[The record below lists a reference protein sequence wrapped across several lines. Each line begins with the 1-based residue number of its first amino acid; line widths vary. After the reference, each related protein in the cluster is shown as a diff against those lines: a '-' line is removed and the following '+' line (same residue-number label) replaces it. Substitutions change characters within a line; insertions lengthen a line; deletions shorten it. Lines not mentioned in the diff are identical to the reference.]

1 MRMRFALIWAIAAG
15 AVFTAESVLAEA
27 PAPTKVTPE
36 LIEAAKKEGK
46 IVWYT
51 SVELELA
58 EKVAKAFEAKYPG
71 IPVQVERSGAERN
84 FQRLSQEYASNIHTA
99 DFVNSSDAA
108 HFIVW
113 KRQGWLAPFVPE
125 DVARY
130 YPPEQK
136 DPDGTYATWRMTL
149 SIMGYN
155 TKLVKPDQAPKS
167 FAELLDPKWAGKMV
181 KAHPGYSGT
190 ILTSTFEMARD
201 LGWDYFAKL
210 AKQRVMQVQSATD
223 PPRKLAAGE
232 RSIMIDGSEY
242 VLLLAKEHGSP
253 VEPIYPSEGSPSIVG
268 PSAVLKDAPHP
279 NAARLFAIYSFSTEC
294 QQLIVDAGALRSAN
308 TQVTE
313 RPGRPTFK
321 EIKLMKDDPKTV
333 EAQVDEIKKKYLEYF
348 GT

>member
-1 MRMRFALIWAIAAG
+1 VLAGTTFSTRVMADAPPPEPVTPALIA
-15 AVFTAESVLAEA
+15 
-27 PAPTKVTPE
+27 
-36 LIEAAKKEGK
+36 AAKKEGQV
-46 IVWYT
+46 IHYT
-51 SVELELA
+51 STDLPVA
-58 EKVAKAFEAKYPG
+58 EKLAKAFEAKYPG
-71 IPVQVERSGAERN
+71 IAVRVERTGAERV
-84 FQRLSQEYASNIHTA
+84 FQRIGQEYASNIHA
-99 DFVNSSDAA
+99 VDVVNSSDAA

-113 KRQGWLAPFVPE
+113 KRQGWLAPFVPDE
-125 DVARY
+125 VAEY
-130 YPPEQK
+130 YPPEQR
-136 DPDGTYATWRMTL
+136 DPDGAFATWRMTL

-201 LGWDYFAKL
+201 LGWDYFQKL

-232 RSIMIDGSEY
+232 RAVMVDGSEY
-242 VLLLAKEHGSP
+242 VLLLAKQNGSP
-253 VEPIYPSEGSPSIVG
+253 VEPVYPVEGSPSIVG

-279 NAARLFAIYSFSTEC
+279 NAARLFAIYSFSAEC
-294 QQLIVDAGALRSAN
+294 QQRIVDVGALRSAHRL
-308 TQVTE
+308 VKE
-313 RPGRPTFK
+313 RPGRPLLT

-333 EAQVDEIKKKYLEYF
+333 ESQVDEIKKKYLEYF

>member
-1 MRMRFALIWAIAAG
+1 MRTKSCRGSAIAAAAIFIAG
-15 AVFTAESVLAEA
+15 AALAQA
-27 PAPTKVTPE
+27 PPPTKVTPE

-84 FQRLSQEYASNIHTA
+84 FQRLSQEYSSNIHEA

-113 KRQGWLAPFVPE
+113 KRQGWLAPFVPDE
-125 DVARY
+125 VAQY

-155 TKLVKPDQAPKS
+155 TRLVKPDQAPKS
-167 FAELLDPKWAGKMV
+167 FADLLDPKWAGKMV

-242 VLLLAKEHGSP
+242 VLLIAKEKGSP
-253 VEPIYPSEGSPSIVG
+253 VEPIYPTEGSPSIVG

-279 NAARLFAIYSFSTEC
+279 NAARLFAIYSFSIEC
-294 QQLIVDAGALRSAN
+294 QQLIVDVGALRSAD
-308 TQVTE
+308 TQVKE
-313 RPGRPTFK
+313 RPGRPAFK
-321 EIKLMKDDPKTV
+321 DIKLMKDDPKSV
-333 EAQVDEIKKKYLEYF
+333 ESQVDDIKKKYLEYF